1 MSRSLV
7 RSLAVVGA
15 VTILASSQARA
26 QSTEPALPVLP
37 ELRADL
43 IAGAQPALQVGA
55 GLQIPMGVY
64 VRTGIDVAVGSRLG
78 SAPATGSRL
87 DGRVDLLTRFLLDP
101 YRQSAWGIS
110 AGGGLSL
117 RAEPGDRVRP
127 LLLVALDVEGRRS
140 AHSIAPALQIGLGG
154 GARIGVVLRRAIAQR
169 R

>member
-1 MSRSLV
+1 MSWPLV
-7 RSLAVVGA
+7 RMLAMVGA
-15 VTILASSQARA
+15 AAVLASSQAHA
-26 QSTEPALPVLP
+26 QGAEPVLP

-43 IAGAQPALQVGA
+43 IAGARPALQVGA

-64 VRTGIDVAVGSRLG
+64 VRTGVDVAVGSRLG
-78 SAPATGSRL
+78 DAAVSSRL
-87 DGRVDLLTRFLLDP
+87 DGRIDVLTRFLLDP

-110 AGGGLSL
+110 AGAGLSL

-140 AHSIAPALQIGLGG
+140 TRGLAPAVQVGLGG

>member
-1 MSRSLV
+1 MRWPTVLATVAAAAVLWPSRSHGQ
-7 RSLAVVGA
+7 SAMLA
-15 VTILASSQARA
+15 
-26 QSTEPALPVLP
+26 LP

-43 IAGAQPALQVGA
+43 IAGGQPALQVGA
-55 GLQIPMGVY
+55 GLQIPVGVY
-64 VRTGIDVAVGSRLG
+64 VRADIDAAVGSRLG
-78 SAPATGSRL
+78 DAPATRSRL

-127 LLLVALDVEGRRS
+127 LLLVALEVEGRRS
-140 AHSIAPALQIGLGG
+140 ARGIAPAVQVGLGG
-154 GARIGVVLRRAIAQR
+154 GVRIGVVLRRGLPQR